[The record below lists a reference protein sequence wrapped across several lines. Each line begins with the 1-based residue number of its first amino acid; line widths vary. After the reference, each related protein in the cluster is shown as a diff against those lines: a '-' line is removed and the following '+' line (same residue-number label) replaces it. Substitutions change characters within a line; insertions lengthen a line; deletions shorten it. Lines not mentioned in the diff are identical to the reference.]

1 VTDTPSGRH
10 TEDRYTEH
18 RHVERQAWW
27 ALGVATMVTFLI
39 VIDISAVNVAFPSMT
54 TDLGATRAELSWV
67 VSGYNITVGA
77 LLLAAGRLA
86 DSKGRRRVF
95 IPGVVL
101 FMVGSLLSG
110 MAPNANLLIAARVVQ
125 AVGGAITTSAAM
137 AVVLPGFPPSRR
149 STAIGFMGATG
160 ALGAVT
166 GPVLGSLVIDA
177 VNWRAIFLLNVPVCL
192 LVLFLAPR
200 LLQESSDPDATGKV
214 DIVGVIIGTLSVAL
228 VMFGVVRSEEWGAT
242 SGRVLLLVVAGLALF
257 PLLIRRSRHHP
268 EPLVNLELFSYRSFA
283 STNLGVVFYGLAFTS
298 GALVSSLALQD
309 LWGQSIRATGLAM
322 APGPVIASVVSPVSG
337 SLADRFGHRWVLGAG
352 SLALAASFAAL
363 ALVLDEQVRVW
374 SMFVPISLL
383 GGLGIG
389 MTVAT
394 WTSAGLSDVPPAKF
408 GVAGATFNTV
418 RQMAYALGISI
429 SITLVAVGDGP
440 GDPSG
445 YRWAWGW
452 ISVAYVA
459 CAITVMA
466 TFPSGNSRDR
476 AVR

>member
-1 VTDTPSGRH
+1 MTSSPSDT
-10 TEDRYTEH
+10 
-18 RHVERQAWW
+18 HVERRAWW
-27 ALGVATMVTFLI
+27 ALGVATLVTFLI

-54 TDLGATRAELSWV
+54 DDLDATRSELSWV

-86 DSKGRRRVF
+86 DSKGRRRMF
-95 IPGVVL
+95 IPGVVV

-110 MAPNANLLIAARVVQ
+110 MAPNAGLLIAARILQ
-125 AVGGAITTSAAM
+125 AIGGAVTTSASM
-137 AVVLPGFPPSRR
+137 AVVLPEFPPARR
-149 STAIGFMGATG
+149 STAVGFMGATG

-177 VNWRAIFLLNVPVCL
+177 FNWRAIFLLNVPICL

-200 LLQESSDPDATGKV
+200 LLRESRDPDATGNI
-214 DIVGVIIGTLSVAL
+214 DFVGVAVGTASVAL
-228 VMFGVVRSEEWGAT
+228 VMFGVVKSEDWGVT
-242 SGRVLLLVVAGLALF
+242 SARVVVLVAAGLAMF
-257 PLLIRRSRHHP
+257 PILIQRSRRHP

-283 STNLGVVFYGLAFTS
+283 STNLSVVFYGLAFTS

-309 LWGQSIRATGLAM
+309 LWGQSIRTTGLAM
-322 APGPVIASVVSPVSG
+322 APGPVIASIVSPVSG
-337 SLADRFGHRWVLGAG
+337 SLADRFGHRWVLGGG
-352 SLALAASFAAL
+352 SLILAGGYGL
-363 ALVLDEQVRVW
+363 YALVLDETVQVW
-374 SMFVPISLL
+374 SVFVPISLAM
-383 GGLGIG
+383 GLGIG

-429 SITLVAVGDGP
+429 TITLVAVGDGP
-440 GDPSG
+440 GDPTG
-445 YRWAWGW
+445 YRWAWAW
-452 ISVAYVA
+452 ISIAHVA
-459 CAITVMA
+459 CAIAVVA

-476 AVR
+476 LAR